1 MKKRKHRKKNLK
13 TDKTVFGIGW
23 YKENQWDLLLKH
35 AVDSDD
41 LEPTYAEWRE
51 GISEGIENLS
61 NSGIQVEKIPI
72 DVNEMIKWCKDNNYP
87 FDGESRSAYITLKT
101 QKKFS

>member
-1 MKKRKHRKKNLK
+1 MNKRKLKKKNPK
-13 TDKTVFGIGW
+13 TEKTVLGIGW

-41 LEPTYAEWRE
+41 LEPTYTEWLK

-61 NSGIQVEKIPI
+61 NSGIQCEKIPI
-72 DVNEMIKWCKDNNYP
+72 DVNEIIKWCKDNNYP
-87 FDGESRSAYITLKT
+87 FDGESRSVYISLKT
-101 QKKFS
+101 KEKFS